1 MAMAEHPDEVLLE
14 VRGLAKSFGGVRAV
28 NDLNL
33 SVEAGSVVG
42 LIGPN
47 GAGKS
52 TALDLISGFQ
62 KPDAGQVIFD
72 GREIQTL
79 PSYRISRLGL
89 IRTFQS
95 AREWS
100 RLTVMDNMLIAAC
113 HHGRDAIWRALFSR
127 RTLARAEISDR
138 AQARELLG
146 RFGLL
151 AVRDEYA
158 GNLSG
163 GQKRLL
169 EFARIAIAGPQM
181 VLLDEPLAG
190 VNPVLQDAILE
201 AVNHFKREHITVLI
215 IEHNLPW
222 VEIACDRVIAMAYG
236 TGLATG
242 SMQDLRANQA
252 VVDAYL
258 GEVAANA

>member
-1 MAMAEHPDEVLLE
+1 MAEHASEVLLE
-14 VRGLAKSFGGVRAV
+14 VRGLTKSFGGVRAV
-28 NDLNL
+28 NDLSL
-33 SVEAGSVVG
+33 SVDAGSVVG

-72 GREIQTL
+72 GREIQAL
-79 PSYRISRLGL
+79 PSYRVSRLGL

-113 HHGRDAIWRALFSR
+113 HHGSDTIWRALFTR
-127 RTLARAEISDR
+127 RTLSRIEISDR
-138 AQARELLG
+138 ARARELLN
-146 RFGLL
+146 RFGLF
-151 AVRDEYA
+151 AMRDEYA

-169 EFARIAIAGPQM
+169 EFARIAIARPQM

-201 AVNHFKREHITVLI
+201 AVNHFKHEHITVLI

-236 TGLATG
+236 TRLATG
-242 SMQDLRANQA
+242 TMQDLRANQA

-258 GEVAANA
+258 GEVAANG